1 MSINKEHLAA
11 IDFAFGQTMELIKGN
26 PAQILE
32 EQNKSLVDLVRH
44 SVKLKFWK
52 DRILIKPEE
61 ISIENLSE
69 NIPVLTRQTIQTNAG
84 QLRLRIPNTP
94 RSSYFTTKTSGSTG
108 KPVEI
113 MKFGPS
119 QSIQTSVLTLL
130 RREWAGLDVSK
141 NYVRIRAGRE
151 EAINPNWGFPY
162 SLLGKNGTSSTLN
175 ISERLTQGILDY
187 LIENDASY
195 VHGNT
200 TILRNLALEA
210 RNSDKTNQLNLLLA
224 LTWAEK
230 VNEDDRELIRQ
241 HLGVEIWD
249 SYSSEELGL
258 IALQCPSGVHLHSIP
273 FFTHLE
279 IVDEND
285 NPCPIGKVG
294 RVLAT
299 SLHNFAQPLIRYELG
314 DLASFQEPCQQFP
327 GLPVINPV
335 VTRTRDVYMSKD
347 GQKLYPRFGKCKFLS
362 YKGLSDF
369 QVVLCSDSLLF
380 LYSSQKSLTES
391 QEREVQG
398 DIGAQFANDFTVELR
413 RVESR
418 NLSSE
423 WKRKVFYRYDGLA
436 SDLVAAEESGLSD
449 LLKGA

>member
-1 MSINKEHLAA
+1 MGINKEHLAA
-11 IDFAFGQTMELIKGN
+11 IDFAFAQTMQLIKSDSS
-26 PAQILE
+26 QILE
-32 EQNKSLVDLVRH
+32 EQNKSLADLVRH

-52 DRILIKPEE
+52 DRIHVRPEQV
-61 ISIENLSE
+61 SIENLSE
-69 NIPVLTRQTIQTNAG
+69 TIPVLSRQTIQANSG

-94 RSSYFTTKTSGSTG
+94 RSSYFTTRTSGSTG
-108 KPVEI
+108 KPVEVL
-113 MKFGPS
+113 KFGPS

-130 RREWAGLDVSK
+130 RKEWAGLDVSK
-141 NYVRIRAGRE
+141 NYARVRAGRE
-151 EAINPNWGFPY
+151 ETVNPNWGFPY
-162 SLLGKNGTSSTLN
+162 SILGRNGTSSTLD
-175 ISERLTQGILDY
+175 ISERLTSGVLDY
-187 LIENDASY
+187 LIENDISY

-210 RNSDKTNQLNLLLA
+210 RNSDSKQNLNLLLA

-230 VNEDDRELIRQ
+230 VNEEDRALVRQ

-285 NPCPIGKVG
+285 LPCPIGKVG

-314 DLASFQEPCQQFP
+314 DLASFQEPCDLFP
-327 GLPVINPV
+327 GLPVINPE
-335 VTRTRDVYMSKD
+335 VTRSRDVYISTD
-347 GQKLYPRFGKCKFLS
+347 GQKLYPRFGKCRFLS
-362 YKGLSDF
+362 YKGLSDY
-369 QVVLCSDSLLF
+369 QVVLCSDGILF
-380 LYSSQKSLTES
+380 LYSSQKSLSEAQES
-391 QEREVQG
+391 EVVS
-398 DIGAQFANDFTVELR
+398 DIGGQFAKDYDVTLR
-413 RVESR
+413 RVESH

-423 WKRKVFYRYDGLA
+423 WKRKVFYRYLGPVSELA
-436 SDLVAAEESGLSD
+436 AVEESRLSD
-449 LLKGA
+449 LLQGA